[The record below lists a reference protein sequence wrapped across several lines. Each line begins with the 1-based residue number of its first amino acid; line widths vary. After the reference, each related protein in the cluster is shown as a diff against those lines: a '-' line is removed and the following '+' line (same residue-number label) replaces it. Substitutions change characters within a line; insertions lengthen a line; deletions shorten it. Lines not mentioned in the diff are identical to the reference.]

1 MTLMSEEK
9 SVKVVSAG
17 VGNDALVR
25 EISNKERIE
34 NINKKLGTRNRKVG
48 KSKNYSLPLSS

>member
-34 NINKKLGTRNRKVG
+34 NINKMLGTRNRKVG

>member
-25 EISNKERIE
+25 GISNKERIE

>member
-1 MTLMSEEK
+1 MTLMLEEK